1 MAEAYA
7 NAHPAAMAA
16 LANPPLTG
24 DEANAPGWR
33 MAEIPAANGH
43 GTALALATIF
53 GSLVDGSEGLI
64 SASTLQEACAG
75 QGRCTD
81 LVLGIP
87 LEFGLGFGLS
97 GPEHH
102 YGPNPDA
109 FGHDG
114 FGGSAVW
121 ADPET
126 RVAGAYVMNR
136 MGMNLLDDE
145 RRMALVDGIYQ
156 SLRRGL

>member
-1 MAEAYA
+1 
-7 NAHPAAMAA
+7 
-16 LANPPLTG
+16 
-24 DEANAPGWR
+24 

-53 GSLVDGSEGLI
+53 GALVDGSERVI
-64 SASTLQEACAG
+64 CNATVQAVATG

-81 LVLGIP
+81 LVLGVP

-102 YGPNPDA
+102 YGPNPHA

-126 RVAGAYVMNR
+126 GIAGAYVMNR

-145 RRMALVDGIYQ
+145 RKMALIDGLYQ
-156 SLRRGL
+156 SRGQAG